1 MIPQVLFLEMGKT
14 SISWCK
20 RGQEWARSRIRKW
33 GHFIQTGYSQ
43 SSFLPH
49 GQIHTIQ
56 NHADSSW
63 KACPESLRITH
74 VDSRVWGR
82 PALEMMVEIP
92 EWTWWTLASIPG
104 WLETFL
110 SMSFLTCS
118 SNIISDG
125 IMSPKGNYGETRTA
139 HQIYESLLHQLLF

>member
-14 SISWCK
+14 LISWCK
-20 RGQEWARSRIRKW
+20 EGKNGQGLESEN
-33 GHFIQTGYSQ
+33 GDTIQTGYSQ

-49 GQIHTIQ
+49 GQIHTVQ

-63 KACPESLRITH
+63 KACPEPLRITH

-82 PALEMMVEIP
+82 PALEIMVEIP

-125 IMSPKGNYGETRTA
+125 IMSPKGNYEETRTA